1 MHRSGRFALKPLN
14 KKERYGIR
22 GSAGGKD
29 VCLQSWKGRM
39 KN

>member
-22 GSAGGKD
+22 GSAGGKKMY
-29 VCLQSWKGRM
+29 VYSHGKAE
-39 KN
+39 